1 LTIKYISANFS
12 GHKTRLKHVR
22 YPCRQFKV
30 DRNGDD
36 VIHPATGEQMR
47 DEALKNGASQIDDIF
62 KEQGKDSAQEN
73 KVVNIRGQK

>member
-1 LTIKYISANFS
+1 
-12 GHKTRLKHVR
+12 
-22 YPCRQFKV
+22 
-30 DRNGDD
+30 
-36 VIHPATGEQMR
+36 MR